1 MNAYEYGMD
10 HFGFKYQPIPNA
22 IIFND
27 KYIFAD
33 DFETDE
39 NGQQIPVDALQTA
52 YIFAEA
58 YVLSDGTYKLYE
70 PIRTISELYVE
81 EYLIPNNYLVDLGDN
96 NEVDNAVGTY
106 QVYQFGDTFYVK
118 YDNPNALDEVIV
130 TGKPGKPKLFPL
142 SDVKLSELMENKDL
156 KLFFFF
162 SDDGEKLNRAYNA
175 ITKTLP
181 DEIIFFIEK
190 DGFNGISSV
199 VRVYTGSNI
208 TDPKKLPSSA
218 IAHLAKAMGVDA
230 NVYKIQNRIDEVFKM
245 HLEFVK
251 EQKEQGVAYW
261 VSEILGVPL
270 AVNNAILFGIGYILK
285 ELGDGISTE
294 LVFDDKRWNYYNDN
308 GDRAKDFSPVLPGFE
323 GLLGDLEDAEKD
335 SFNKADT
342 FEVIITA
349 LEAKVS
355 TFFNSAPDDTN
366 FNKLF
371 KKHFG
376 FINTLIAK
384 LKELYEVFKETFTLK
399 NGLIFGN
406 ALLIGIVNSLIKA
419 IGGILSLVGAI
430 LKYPYEV
437 RKENKERKAQNKVD
451 TTFSSIMEVLEEFTQ
466 TVGKLFT
473 LKNLE
478 KLFNGF
484 VQMGA
489 LVFTTFSNPEQ
500 LLSLSRAFTV
510 TVADKTVDAAK
521 YLSARVD
528 NIGYGLGF
536 AIGFIVEEVITAI
549 ATGGAKTVGTALKL
563 TVESFEQLLKLG
575 GRGLKAIGKA
585 PKSFVETLIALFRY
599 LQKLN
604 VQKLM
609 DDLIALMVSLF
620 KTTKQ
625 LAVEA
630 FEKIFNPN
638 QRNRIERA
646 GLTPTK
652 VDEFGN
658 VTLCPVKT

>member
-130 TGKPGKPKLFPL
+130 TGKLGKPKLFPL

-208 TDPKKLPSSA
+208 TDAVKLPSSA

-294 LVFDDKRWNYYNDN
+294 LTFDDKRWKYYNDN
-308 GDRAKDFSPVLPGFE
+308 GDQAKDFSPVLPGFE

-376 FINTLIAK
+376 FINTLIGK

-419 IGGILSLVGAI
+419 IGGILSLAGSI

-466 TVGKLFT
+466 TLGKLFT

-478 KLFNGF
+478 SLFNGF

-489 LVFTTFSNPEQ
+489 LVLTTFSNPEQ
-500 LLSLSRAFTV
+500 LLSLNRAFTLA
-510 TVADKTVDAAK
+510 VAEKTVDAAK

-536 AIGFIVEEVITAI
+536 AIGFIIEEVITAI

-585 PKSFVETLIALFRY
+585 PRSFVETLIALFRY
-599 LQKLN
+599 LGKLD

-609 DDLIALMVSLF
+609 DDLIALVVSLF

-625 LAVEA
+625 LAEEVLDNL
-630 FEKIFNPN
+630 FPK
-638 QRNRIERA
+638 RTKNRRYLDETGYNA
-646 GLTPTK
+646 TK
-652 VDEFGN
+652 VDDKF
-658 VTLCPVKT
+658 VYLCIT